1 MCNIKSDFVTID
13 SRILYGIFKEISP
26 EFNVRK
32 TEFTGETREAY
43 WRNIFDFKRLN
54 TSKQKIFTGMI
65 ETGVV
70 GTCVHYRRVKA
81 DRPIV
86 PSAFPVT
93 KHEAKKE
100 VGPGTYS
107 PLDNDFVVS
116 MDPGNTNIITIA
128 APKRGK
134 NSNNGNLCQRDI
146 RLLKLS
152 RARDYRES
160 GIMNAR
166 KQSET

>member
-1 MCNIKSDFVTID
+1 MI
-13 SRILYGIFKEISP
+13 
-26 EFNVRK
+26 
-32 TEFTGETREAY
+32 
-43 WRNIFDFKRLN
+43 
-54 TSKQKIFTGMI
+54 KQKFFTGMI
-65 ETGVV
+65 EPDGVAM
-70 GTCVHYRRVKA
+70 CVHYRRLKA
-81 DRPIV
+81 DRSVP
-86 PSAFPVT
+86 PSASSVR
-93 KHEAKKE
+93 KGEDKKE

-116 MDPGNTNIITIA
+116 MDPENTNIITIA
-128 APKRGK
+128 APKRGR

>member
-93 KHEAKKE
+93 KREDEKEADPATQKVRDDDLVVGAATQEEKE
-100 VGPGTYS
+100 EADPATQKAQ
-107 PLDNDFVVS
+107 DNDLIVDA
-116 MDPGNTNIITIA
+116 DPGNTNIVTSQY
-128 APKRGK
+128 PSVGR
-134 NSNNGNLCQRDI
+134 
-146 RLLKLS
+146 
-152 RARDYRES
+152 
-160 GIMNAR
+160 M
-166 KQSET
+166 